1 MPTLED
7 IAKRAG
13 VSRSTVSRVINNHPH
28 VRPEVRERV
37 WKIIRELNYQPH
49 AVARSLAKRQTSVIG
64 LIIPQ
69 AVAVIFADP
78 FFPTVI
84 RGISDACNSSGYYLM
99 LALFSSS
106 KEEAGLYNRFI
117 RSGHLDGVII
127 SSTVVDDPLIPR
139 LLEDKVPFVLIGRYP
154 DDPRVNY
161 VDADNV
167 TGAQMAV
174 DYLLRLGH
182 RRIAMITG
190 PLGYIAA
197 RDRYEGYKQAL
208 QKRGLIVDEN
218 LVVESDFSESGGY
231 QAMKELLRWEPTAV
245 FAASDAM
252 AMGAMKA
259 IREAGLRIPDDVSV
273 IGFDDHE
280 FASYTTPPLTTVR
293 QPIYRLGFTATT
305 TLVEIL
311 EGKVETPQHLV
322 LPTELI
328 LRNTCAPPQQE
339 KSLSNVVV
347 ESHLGK
353 NL

>member
-1 MPTLED
+1 MPTIED
-7 IAKRAG
+7 VAKKAG

-28 VRPEVRERV
+28 VKPEVREHV

-49 AVARSLAKRQTSVIG
+49 AVARSLAKRHTNVIG

-69 AVAVIFADP
+69 AVTVIFTDP

-84 RGISDACNSSGYYLM
+84 RGISDACNSYGYYLM

-106 KEEAGLYNRFI
+106 QEQTGLYNRFI
-117 RSGHLDGVII
+117 CSGHLDGVII

-161 VDADNV
+161 VDADNIA
-167 TGAQMAV
+167 GAQMAV

-182 RRIAMITG
+182 RRVATITG
-190 PLGYIAA
+190 PLRYIAA

-208 QKRGLIVDEN
+208 QKRGLPVDER
-218 LVVESDFSESGGY
+218 LVAESDFSESGGY

-245 FAASDAM
+245 FVASDAM
-252 AMGAMKA
+252 AVGAMRA
-259 IREAGLRIPDDVSV
+259 IREAGLRIPEDISV

-280 FASYTTPPLTTVR
+280 IASYTTPPLTTVR
-293 QPIYRLGFTATT
+293 QPIYRLGSTAAA
-305 TLVEIL
+305 TLIDIVE
-311 EGKVETPQHLV
+311 GRVEAPQHLV

-328 LRNTCAPPQQE
+328 LRQTCAPLQQE
-339 KSLSNVVV
+339 KNFVYTAA
-347 ESHLGK
+347 ESRR
-353 NL
+353 